1 MNQNGVL
8 TTKKEVASSGGSEYQ
23 FPEEEMTFK
32 GRLDSRSWG
41 KKFNLVCN
49 FTAEDGRK
57 WKLIAFGRR
66 SHHDGNVYAP
76 KNCVYNFAEDWLEGM
91 SFVCTIKKNGKGRY
105 VWVSAE

>member
-57 WKLIAFGRR
+57 WK
-66 SHHDGNVYAP
+66 DGNVYAP